1 MADRRLALL
10 LVAAIGLTGCS
21 ESGDQPAAAPAPS
34 LSPSAS
40 ASASVSASA
49 STQPDDP
56 ARDLTDAAA
65 RLADETA
72 RVRVAVTGQLTLTGV
87 LDPRAQAAL
96 VKVDM
101 GSVDDG
107 AQAEVRKI
115 GTDMWIRLRGPVPT
129 MLGGTGD
136 WMHLAAA
143 DLPAE
148 SSFNILPGGD
158 PAGIRT
164 MVAAMTGIKR
174 TGPHTFA
181 GTVDLARSPKYSAE
195 TLKALGA
202 RASFVPFTATTDA
215 QGRLVALTV
224 DLASIASGAGQ
235 LTTRFSDFGVA
246 VDVEPPPADATTEV
260 PSELKSVI
268 DTA

>member
-10 LVAAIGLTGCS
+10 LVAAIGLTGCGS
-21 ESGDQPAAAPAPS
+21 SGGQTAAAPAPT
-34 LSPSAS
+34 PP
-40 ASASVSASA
+40 ASVPA
-49 STQPDDP
+49 STEADDP
-56 ARDLTDAAA
+56 ASELTDAAA
-65 RLADETA
+65 RLTEETA
-72 RVRVAVTGQLTLTGV
+72 RVQVAVTGQLTLTG
-87 LDPRAQAAL
+87 LISPRERAAV

-107 AQAEVRKI
+107 AQAEVRRI
-115 GTDMWIRLRGPVPT
+115 GADMWIKLRGPVPT
-129 MLGGTGD
+129 MLGGTGG

-148 SSFNILPGGD
+148 SSFNILPGDD
-158 PAGIRT
+158 PAGIRA
-164 MVAAMTGIKR
+164 MIAAMTGVKR
-174 TGPHTFA
+174 TGPHAFA
-181 GTVDLARSPKYSAE
+181 GTIDLARSPKYSAE

-215 QGRLVALTV
+215 QRRLVTLTV
-224 DLASIASGAGQ
+224 DLTSVASGAGQ
-235 LTTRFSDFGVA
+235 LTTRFSDFGVP
-246 VDVEPPPADATTEV
+246 VEVERPPADLTTEV